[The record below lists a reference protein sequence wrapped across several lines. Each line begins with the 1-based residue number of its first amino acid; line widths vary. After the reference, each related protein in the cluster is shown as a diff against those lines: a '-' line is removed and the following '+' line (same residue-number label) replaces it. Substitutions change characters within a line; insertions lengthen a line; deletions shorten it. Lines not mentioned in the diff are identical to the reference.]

1 MIYDVAIIGGGAS
14 GLMFASYLNKRK
26 YKDVC
31 ILETNTK
38 LAQKLKV
45 SGGSKCNITNDKI
58 TVKNYLGDESLV
70 ANLLKEYTNKD
81 LLNYLNKNGVYPK
94 INPKIVK
101 GTYFCNSSQ
110 DVIDMFSK
118 TTSHIKKFLDT
129 KVLDLD
135 YKNEIYE
142 IKTNKQK
149 ILARKV
155 VVSSGGLSYPAL
167 GASSVAYDIAK
178 KYGHTIQKC
187 EPALVGYTVQKD
199 QFWFKKLAG
208 VSLTADIYIDKRKF
222 EGSFLFAHKGC
233 SGPVVL
239 TSSLFWQKGKIAV
252 DFLPKKSVD
261 KLLVG
266 NKNISTA
273 LPLPKRF
280 IIEFLESIN
289 LSDKSISKLTI
300 EEREKLKTLNYYEF
314 APAGNFG
321 YTKAEVTKGGIST
334 NEISH
339 KTFESKLQKNLYF
352 IGECLDITGQLG
364 GFNFQIVFAQSYKCA
379 ISL

>member
-26 YKDVC
+26 YKNAC
-31 ILETNTK
+31 IIETNTK

-58 TVKNYLGDESLV
+58 TSKNYLGDESLV
-70 ANLLKEYTNKD
+70 SNLLKEYSNKD
-81 LLNYLNKNGVYPK
+81 LLEFLNKNGVHPK
-94 INPKIVK
+94 LNPKIVK

-118 TTSHIKKFLDT
+118 LTSHIKKYLDT
-129 KVLDLD
+129 KVLDLEF
-135 YKNEIYE
+135 KNDVYE

-149 ILARKV
+149 ILAKKV

-178 KYGHTIQKC
+178 KFGHTIEKC

-208 VSLTADIYIDKRKF
+208 VSLYANIFIDNRKF
-222 EGSFLFAHKGC
+222 EGSLLFAHKGC

-252 DFLPKKSVD
+252 DFLPKENID

-273 LPLPKRF
+273 IPLPKRF
-280 IIEFLESIN
+280 ILEFLESLDIKDKPIN
-289 LSDKSISKLTI
+289 KLTN
-300 EEREKLKTLNYYEF
+300 EELQKIKTIKYYEF

-321 YTKAEVTKGGIST
+321 YTKAEVTKGGINT
-334 NEISH
+334 NEINHS
-339 KTFESKLQKNLYF
+339 TFESNLQKNLYF
-352 IGECLDITGQLG
+352 IGECLDVTGQLG
-364 GFNFQIVFAQSYKCA
+364 GFNFQIVFAQSYRCA
-379 ISL
+379 INF